1 MDIKRETKMMQT
13 KVKMCGLRRVEEIQL
28 AHSLGVDAIGFVLY
42 PASKRALSLDE
53 AVALRTYIQPPMQL
67 VVLMVNPSIDEVNA
81 VIHRVKPD
89 ILQFHG
95 DESGEFC
102 EQFAYPYWRA
112 VRVGAPEL
120 RTADE
125 LKHYMGQYP
134 NAQKFLFDAYSS
146 GHYGGSGI
154 RFDLRILDAL
164 TLDPQRYIIAGGIN
178 ISNVDEVVGH
188 YPFIDLSSGIEEEA
202 GVKSLTKMRDFMAY
216 IHAQTAEN
224 TR

>member
-1 MDIKRETKMMQT
+1 MQT

-28 AHSLGVDAIGFVLY
+28 AHTLGVDAIGFVLY

-53 AVALRTYIQPPMQL
+53 AVALRSSIATPMQL
-67 VVLMVNPSIDEVNA
+67 VVLVVNPSVDEVNE
-81 VIHRVKPD
+81 IILRVKPD
-89 ILQFHG
+89 IIQFHG

-125 LKHYMGQYP
+125 LKHYMAQYP

-154 RFDLRILDAL
+154 RFDLGILAAL
-164 TLDPQRYIIAGGIN
+164 ELDVQRYIIAGGIN
-178 ISNVDEVVGH
+178 ISNVNEVLGK

-202 GVKSLTKMRDFMAY
+202 GIKSLTKMRDFMAY
-216 IHAQTAEN
+216 IHTQTTGN
-224 TR
+224 TV